1 MKKILHK
8 LFIEPSIMTVST
20 ILTTIAIVIPIL
32 FSIIK
37 EIFSLLLSDFQLFG
51 FILLSILMSANGLIQ
66 VIRKEI
72 PGFGIDHSIK
82 GRYAVISGAILF
94 FVFLCGAIFLI
105 VGRIILGESF
115 F

>member
-1 MKKILHK
+1 MKKFLHK

-20 ILTTIAIVIPIL
+20 IITTIAILIPVI

-37 EIFSLLLSDFQLFG
+37 ENFPFLSSDFQLFG
-51 FILLSILMSANGLIQ
+51 FILLSILMALNGLIQ

-72 PGFGIDHSIK
+72 PGFGIEHSIK
-82 GRYAVISGAILF
+82 GWYAIISGAILF

-105 VGRIILGESF
+105 AGRIILGDKF